1 MLNVN
6 KVTDLRNVSF
16 VFNRVFK
23 FSWTGLIG
31 FNEALEVE
39 SSGSDAGRRRRRRA
53 RAAGELRGERT
64 EAFAA

>member
-1 MLNVN
+1 M
-6 KVTDLRNVSF
+6 
-16 VFNRVFK
+16 FNRVFK

-39 SSGSDAGRRRRRRA
+39 SSGSDAGGRRRRA